1 MSSRR
6 WTPRNLGLPKIVKYS
21 RGARPTDPEHLKEG
35 EESVRYITL
44 ITCPCNGRPL
54 EAYQNPEK
62 VAAASP

>member
-1 MSSRR
+1 M
-6 WTPRNLGLPKIVKYS
+6 VKYS